1 MPLAIEETNAATVR
15 TFLETLSSGDLD
27 RVAPLFEPD
36 AIWTVCASGIPGA
49 GSHHGGAIF
58 EEFLGPVRGL
68 FEPGQP
74 KVEVTN
80 LVAQGSWVAVEATG
94 RGRFRNGT
102 DYENHY
108 SFWIE
113 VSGDL
118 IRTVREYM
126 DSQYVASLV
135 D

>member
-1 MPLAIEETNAATVR
+1 MSVAIEETNAATAR
-15 TFLETLSSGDLD
+15 TFLETLSTGDLE
-27 RVAPLFEPD
+27 RVAPLFEAD
-36 AIWTVCASGIPGA
+36 ATWTVCASGIPGA
-49 GSHHGGAIF
+49 GSHRGRAIF

-74 KVEVTN
+74 RVEVTN
-80 LVAQGSWVAVEATG
+80 LVAQGSWVAIEATG
-94 RGRFRNGT
+94 RGRFRTGT
-102 DYENHY
+102 PYENHY

-113 VSGDL
+113 VSGGL

-135 D
+135 P